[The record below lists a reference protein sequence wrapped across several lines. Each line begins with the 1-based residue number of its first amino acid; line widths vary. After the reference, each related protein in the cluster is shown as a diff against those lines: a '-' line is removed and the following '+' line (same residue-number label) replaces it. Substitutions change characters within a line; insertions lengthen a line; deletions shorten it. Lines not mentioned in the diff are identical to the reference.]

1 MEKSPQIPTQ
11 LEKNIFPV
19 RKIFFPNWIPKSVNL
34 FSTRKSFQS
43 AACGV
48 VFTTKSAMR
57 MIDKIWKI
65 KKLKFRMIFWLTRK
79 FQCLLVGC

>member
-1 MEKSPQIPTQ
+1 MEKSPQIPTH

-19 RKIFFPNWIPKSVNL
+19 RKNFFPNWIPKSVNL

-48 VFTTKSAMR
+48 V
-57 MIDKIWKI
+57 
-65 KKLKFRMIFWLTRK
+65 LYN
-79 FQCLLVGC
+79 